1 MFDVCSLLSQ
11 PDILNFRNWFSG
23 IDATNLSLKGS
34 HISSLES
41 GVQLSMQSF
50 RVSILGQAAAGI
62 LLLLCA
68 CSAFAGSSA
77 TLLLEEPYG
86 AMGFFTATGHAAV
99 YLSGIC
105 AETPVVLRPC
115 HPGESGVVI
124 SRYDGVGKY
133 DWVAIPLIPYLYAV
147 DRAEDVPLFADAKM
161 TAFLR
166 DRYRREYLEAI
177 APDVRDGETPG
188 GNWYELVGSSYDR
201 TIYGYE
207 IETTPQQ
214 DLALIRKLNS
224 SPNISHFH
232 LVSRNCA
239 DFAKDII
246 NFYYPK
252 ALHRSVFADVGMT
265 TPKQMA
271 KMMTKYNVRHRQL
284 QFSRIAIAQVP
295 GSMPRSTPV
304 HGVVESFLKSKK
316 YIVPSAIASP
326 IFAGCVAGVY
336 FTTGAGHFEPARNAK
351 VWVVGGQ
358 PEAPVDRE
366 DVKAYQAQFKHYLAE
381 EHPDAAAPRLEKN
394 WERLQSRARASVD
407 AQGRPVL
414 QMTVGEETVRV
425 GATAYNLLDGSAP
438 PEMVRDLIEARLEAE
453 LRHASPH
460 SISQTEFERDWK
472 LLEKVTVQNDSRITS
487 RSASLD
493 NMRGNQQ

>member
-1 MFDVCSLLSQ
+1 
-11 PDILNFRNWFSG
+11 
-23 IDATNLSLKGS
+23 
-34 HISSLES
+34 
-41 GVQLSMQSF
+41 MQSC
-50 RVSILGQAAAGI
+50 RIRILGRAAVG

-68 CSAFAGSSA
+68 CSAFARSSA

-86 AMGFFTATGHAAV
+86 KLGFFTATGHAAV
-99 YLSGIC
+99 YLSGVC
-105 AETPVVLRPC
+105 AETPLVLRPC
-115 HPGESGVVI
+115 NPGESGVVI
-124 SRYDGVGKY
+124 SRYDGIGKH

-147 DRAEDVPLFADAKM
+147 DREEDVPLFADAKM

-166 DRYRREYLEAI
+166 DRYRRQYLEAI
-177 APDVRDGETPG
+177 APDVRNGETPG

-201 TIYGYE
+201 TMYGFE
-207 IETTPQQ
+207 IETTPEQ
-214 DLALIRKLNS
+214 DLALIKKLNS
-224 SPNISHFH
+224 SPNVSHFH

-239 DFAKDII
+239 DFAKDIL

-252 ALHRSVFADVGMT
+252 ALHRSLFADVGMT

-271 KMMTKYNVRHRQL
+271 KMITKYSVRHPEL

-316 YIVPSAIASP
+316 YIVPSAFVSP

-336 FTTGAGHFEPARNAK
+336 FTTGAGHFEPARNARI
-351 VWVVGGQ
+351 WVVGGQ
-358 PEAPVDRE
+358 PEDPVDLD
-366 DVKAYQAQFKHYLAE
+366 DVKAYREQFQRYLADQYPE
-381 EHPDAAAPRLEKN
+381 ESTPRLEKN
-394 WERLQSRARASVD
+394 WAKLQSHAKAALD

-414 QMTVGEETVRV
+414 QMEVGDEMVRV
-425 GATAYNLLDGSAP
+425 GVTAGNVMDAGAP
-438 PEMVRDLIEARLEAE
+438 PELVRQLIEARLESE

-460 SISQTEFERDWK
+460 SITQTEFERDWK
-472 LLEKVTVQNDSRITS
+472 LLQRVTAENDSRLTT

-493 NMRGNQQ
+493 SVRGNQQ